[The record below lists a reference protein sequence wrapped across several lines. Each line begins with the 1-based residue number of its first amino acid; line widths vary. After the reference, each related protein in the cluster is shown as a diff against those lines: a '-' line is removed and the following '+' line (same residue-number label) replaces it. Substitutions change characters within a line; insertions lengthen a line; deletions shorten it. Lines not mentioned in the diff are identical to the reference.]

1 MKKTNT
7 KNGKRWQLIIGML
20 FLLTVT
26 LSSCVKDKNPT
37 ITQSSVNLAV
47 LAVSPDAP
55 SLNLSING
63 TQVNAAGLTYATGLN
78 YFITTAGKSNVVF
91 YATGTSTKLA
101 ADTINFTA
109 NRTYT
114 LFLANS
120 ITKPDFILL
129 ADTITAPASGMAS
142 MRFINAS
149 ANSTAVALTFKGT
162 TTLIGPNT
170 SYKSYTSFESVK
182 PATDTLEVLKAGTT
196 NVLASLPTI
205 ALQSG
210 GVYTVWYYGIPGAT
224 DATKPSIGIM
234 TNALFY

>member
-1 MKKTNT
+1 MKKIDT
-7 KNGKRWQLIIGML
+7 KTLKKWHLATGML

-26 LSSCVKDKNPT
+26 LSSCVKDKNPIT
-37 ITQSSVNLAV
+37 TQSSVNLAV

-63 TQVNAAGLTYATGLN
+63 TQINAGGLTYATGLN
-78 YFITTAGKSNVVF
+78 YFLTSSGKSSIVF

-101 ADTINFTA
+101 ADTVNFTA

-114 LFLANS
+114 LLLANS
-120 ITKPDFILL
+120 ITKPDFIFL
-129 ADTITAPASGMAS
+129 ADTIVTPTSGMAS
-142 MRFINAS
+142 MRFVNAS
-149 ANSTAVALTFKGT
+149 ANSPAVALTIKGT
-162 TTLIGPNT
+162 TTLIGANT
-170 SYKSYTSFESVK
+170 NYKSYTSFESVK
-182 PATDTLEVLKAGTT
+182 PATDTLEVLQAGTT

-210 GVYTVWYYGIPGAT
+210 GVYTVWYYGVPGAT
-224 DATKPSIGIM
+224 DATKPAIGIM